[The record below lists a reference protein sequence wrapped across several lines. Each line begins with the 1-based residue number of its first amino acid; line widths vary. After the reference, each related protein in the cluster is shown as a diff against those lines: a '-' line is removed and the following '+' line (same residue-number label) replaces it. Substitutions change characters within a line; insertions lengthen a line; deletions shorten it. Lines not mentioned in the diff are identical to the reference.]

1 MIRAVTCHPG
11 GPSSIPCPAKLF
23 FQKNWQRFWNP
34 FANYVICANFWA
46 GKNWIWKAGPTC
58 ANQCETK
65 NFQLCE
71 KQPFFMWL
79 LWLFSGKSQENSS
92 ITFLIVLKIMEQLV
106 RIAGLWVSKLE
117 ILSYLLKFVSNNLE
131 LTSNFIIILGI
142 KQYSLRNF
150 SLFKII
156 ASINIFWESQTK
168 WCWTP
173 CMMESICKVILG
185 I

>member
-1 MIRAVTCHPG
+1 MDSGFGNINFESCKFLWLNVIISTK
-11 GPSSIPCPAKLF
+11 I
-23 FQKNWQRFWNP
+23 FQIVR
-34 FANYVICANFWA
+34 
-46 GKNWIWKAGPTC
+46 
-58 ANQCETK
+58 NQCETK

-156 ASINIFWESQTK
+156 ASINIFWESLTK
-168 WCWTP
+168 WC
-173 CMMESICKVILG
+173 
-185 I
+185 